1 MKNPVTLLLFLAVFS
16 FSSCIKSKDKNGNK
30 EPKIEDFHTVSVNE
44 EYQVS
49 LPKFMKGTTGLNEEA
64 SLQYQN
70 LFKEAYTII
79 IDEPKQ
85 DFVDVYKELDQY
97 NEGITLL
104 QNYRKIQLQAFT
116 STIQVN
122 HQSEVKPMTIH
133 GLDAESVEIDGHVEG
148 IDEEISYFL
157 TFVEGTENIYMIMAW
172 TLKSKKEEHQKTFET
187 IAQSFEL
194 LDQAAAAKV

>member
-1 MKNPVTLLLFLAVFS
+1 
-16 FSSCIKSKDKNGNK
+16 
-30 EPKIEDFHTVSVNE
+30 
-44 EYQVS
+44 
-49 LPKFMKGTTGLNEEA
+49 MKGTTGLNAEA

-70 LFKEAYTII
+70 PFKETYTII

-85 DFVDVYKELDQY
+85 DFVDIYKELDQY

-172 TLKSKKEEHQKTFET
+172 TLESKKEELQKTFET